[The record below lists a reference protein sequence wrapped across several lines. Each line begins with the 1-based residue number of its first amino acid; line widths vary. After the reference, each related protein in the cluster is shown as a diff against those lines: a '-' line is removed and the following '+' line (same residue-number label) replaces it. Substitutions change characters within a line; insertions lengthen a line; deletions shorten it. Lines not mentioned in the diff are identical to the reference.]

1 MVSTAMLIYQRV
13 GLATTDLV
21 CVFHVVIFSTS
32 CPNVKYHENVDMS
45 SRKLHLPTEN
55 RETKQTNH
63 LSAAFSQACCHRW
76 VFFDGKAQPLLYI
89 YTHLQKCGCKIVFQN
104 CMTMCGVSVSLCFC
118 VCVRGSGCQIP
129 GFIAYIPVSIY
140 YIPVFIDIHWLYP
153 NIRGFYLGFNV
164 D

>member
-1 MVSTAMLIYQRV
+1 MSHMVSTAMLIYQRV

-76 VFFDGKAQPLLYI
+76 VFLDGKAQPLLYI
-89 YTHLQKCGCKIVFQN
+89 YIHTSKSAV
-104 CMTMCGVSVSLCFC
+104 
-118 VCVRGSGCQIP
+118 VR
-129 GFIAYIPVSIY
+129 
-140 YIPVFIDIHWLYP
+140 
-153 NIRGFYLGFNV
+153 
-164 D
+164 

>member
-21 CVFHVVIFSTS
+21 CVFHDVIFSKS

-76 VFFDGKAQPLLYI
+76 VILDGKAQPLLYI
-89 YTHLQKCGCKIVFQN
+89 YIHTSKSAVVRSCSKI
-104 CMTMCGVSVSLCFC
+104 
-118 VCVRGSGCQIP
+118 
-129 GFIAYIPVSIY
+129 A
-140 YIPVFIDIHWLYP
+140 
-153 NIRGFYLGFNV
+153 
-164 D
+164 